1 MTGSIHPAANAEQRE
16 GWGKRPFRWPGVLYS
31 ALVLGSY
38 ILMNDAASASTI
50 TITITEKSRM
60 WMTVGE
66 QRFAIT
72 LADNAAARTFVT
84 LLPLTLEM
92 SDLNSNEKYASLPGA
107 LPTNASKPGT
117 IHAGDLMLYGTD
129 TLVVFYSTF
138 ESTYAYTRLGRVD
151 DNASLAQVLGRHA
164 VNVMFSQN

>member
-16 GWGKRPFRWPGVLYS
+16 GWGKRPSRWPGVLYS

-38 ILMNDAASASTI
+38 ILMNDAASASS
-50 TITITEKSRM
+50 ITEKSRM

-107 LPTNASKPGT
+107 LPANASKPGT

-151 DNASLAQVLGRHA
+151 DNANLAQVLGRRA

>member
-1 MTGSIHPAANAEQRE
+1 MTGSIHPAANAELRK

-38 ILMNDAASASTI
+38 ILMNDAASASS
-50 TITITEKSRM
+50 ITEKSPM

-72 LADNAAARTFVT
+72 LADNAAARAFVT

-107 LPTNASKPGT
+107 LPANASKPGT

>member
-31 ALVLGSY
+31 ALVHGSY
-38 ILMNDAASASTI
+38 ILMNDAASASS
-50 TITITEKSRM
+50 ITEKSRM

-107 LPTNASKPGT
+107 LPANASKPGT

-129 TLVVFYSTF
+129 TLVIFYSTF

-151 DNASLAQVLGRHA
+151 DNANLAQVLGRHA

>member
-16 GWGKRPFRWPGVLYS
+16 GWGKRPSRWPSALYS

-38 ILMNDAASASTI
+38 ILMNDAASASS
-50 TITITEKSRM
+50 ITEKSRM

-72 LADNAAARTFVT
+72 LADNAAARRFVT

-107 LPTNASKPGT
+107 LPANASKPGT

>member
-16 GWGKRPFRWPGVLYS
+16 GWGKRPSRWPGVLYS

-38 ILMNDAASASTI
+38 ILMNDAASASS
-50 TITITEKSRM
+50 ITEKSRM

-129 TLVVFYSTF
+129 TLVIFYSTF

-151 DNASLAQVLGRHA
+151 DNANLAQVLGRRA

>member
-1 MTGSIHPAANAEQRE
+1 MALSIHRTSNIDPHQVR
-16 GWGKRPFRWPGVLYS
+16 GKRPFRWPSLLYS

-38 ILMNDAASASTI
+38 IMMNDAPSASS
-50 TITITEKSRM
+50 ITEKPRM

-72 LADNAAARTFVT
+72 LTDNAAARAFIT

-107 LPTNASKPGT
+107 LPCKASKPGT

-138 ESTYAYTRLGRVD
+138 KSKYAYTRLGRVD
-151 DNASLAQVLGRHA
+151 DTANLAQVLGRHA
-164 VNVMFSQN
+164 VKVTFSQN

>member
-38 ILMNDAASASTI
+38 ILMNDAASASS
-50 TITITEKSRM
+50 ITEKSRM

-107 LPTNASKPGT
+107 LPANASKPGT

-151 DNASLAQVLGRHA
+151 DNANLAQVLGRRA

>member
-1 MTGSIHPAANAEQRE
+1 MTGSIHPAANAEQRK

-38 ILMNDAASASTI
+38 ILMNDAASASS
-50 TITITEKSRM
+50 ITEKYPM

>member
-16 GWGKRPFRWPGVLYS
+16 GWGKRPFRWPDVVYS

-38 ILMNDAASASTI
+38 ILMNDAASASS
-50 TITITEKSRM
+50 ITEKSRM

-107 LPTNASKPGT
+107 LPANASKPGT
-117 IHAGDLMLYGTD
+117 IHAGDLMLYGTV

-151 DNASLAQVLGRHA
+151 DNANLAQVLGRHA

>member
-38 ILMNDAASASTI
+38 ILMNDAASASS
-50 TITITEKSRM
+50 ITEKSRM

-138 ESTYAYTRLGRVD
+138 KSTYPYTRLGRVN
-151 DNASLAQVLGRHA
+151 DNANLAQVLGLHT
-164 VNVMFSQN
+164 VKVTFSQN

>member
-1 MTGSIHPAANAEQRE
+1 MTGSIHPAANAEQRK

-38 ILMNDAASASTI
+38 ILMNDAASASS
-50 TITITEKSRM
+50 ITEKYRM

-92 SDLNSNEKYASLPGA
+92 SDLNSNEKYASLPGT

-138 ESTYAYTRLGRVD
+138 ESTFAYTRLGRVD

>member
-1 MTGSIHPAANAEQRE
+1 MTGSIHPAANAELRK

-38 ILMNDAASASTI
+38 ILMNDAASASS
-50 TITITEKSRM
+50 ITEKYPM

-72 LADNAAARTFVT
+72 LADNAAARTFAT

-92 SDLNSNEKYASLPGA
+92 NDLNSNEKYASLPGA

-151 DNASLAQVLGRHA
+151 DNANLAQVLGRRA

>member
-1 MTGSIHPAANAEQRE
+1 MTGSIHPAANAEQRK

-38 ILMNDAASASTI
+38 ILMNDAASASS
-50 TITITEKSRM
+50 ITEKYRM

-107 LPTNASKPGT
+107 LPANASKPGT

>member
-16 GWGKRPFRWPGVLYS
+16 GWGKRPSRWPSALYS

-38 ILMNDAASASTI
+38 ILMNDAASAS

-151 DNASLAQVLGRHA
+151 DNANLAQVLGRHA

>member
-16 GWGKRPFRWPGVLYS
+16 GWGKRPFRWPDVLYS

-38 ILMNDAASASTI
+38 ILMNDAASASS
-50 TITITEKSRM
+50 ITEKSRM

-107 LPTNASKPGT
+107 LPANASKPGT

-151 DNASLAQVLGRHA
+151 DNANLAQVLGRHA

>member
-1 MTGSIHPAANAEQRE
+1 MTGGIHSAANAEQRE
-16 GWGKRPFRWPGVLYS
+16 GRGKRPFRWPSLLYS

-38 ILMNDAASASTI
+38 IMMNDAPSASS
-50 TITITEKSRM
+50 ITEKSRM

-72 LADNAAARTFVT
+72 LTDNAASRAFVT

-107 LPTNASKPGT
+107 QPYKASKPGT

-138 ESTYAYTRLGRVD
+138 KSKYAYTRLGRVD
-151 DNASLAQVLGRHA
+151 DTANLTQVLGRHA
-164 VNVMFSQN
+164 VKVTFSQN

>member
-16 GWGKRPFRWPGVLYS
+16 GWGKRPSRWPGVLYS

-38 ILMNDAASASTI
+38 ILMNDAASASS
-50 TITITEKSRM
+50 ITEKSRM

-107 LPTNASKPGT
+107 LPANASKPGT

>member
-16 GWGKRPFRWPGVLYS
+16 GWGKRPSRWPGVLYS

-38 ILMNDAASASTI
+38 ILMNDAASASS
-50 TITITEKSRM
+50 ITEKSRM

-107 LPTNASKPGT
+107 LPANASKPGT

-151 DNASLAQVLGRHA
+151 DNASLAQVLGRRA

>member
-1 MTGSIHPAANAEQRE
+1 MTGSIHPAANAELRK

-38 ILMNDAASASTI
+38 ILMNDAASASS
-50 TITITEKSRM
+50 ITEKYPM

-92 SDLNSNEKYASLPGA
+92 SDLNSNEKYASLPGT

>member
-1 MTGSIHPAANAEQRE
+1 MTGSIHPAANAELRK

-38 ILMNDAASASTI
+38 ILMNDAASASS
-50 TITITEKSRM
+50 ITEKSRM

-138 ESTYAYTRLGRVD
+138 KSTYPYTRLGRVN
-151 DNASLAQVLGRHA
+151 DNANLAQVLGLHT
-164 VNVMFSQN
+164 VKVTFSQN

>member
-1 MTGSIHPAANAEQRE
+1 MTGSIHPAANAEQRK

-38 ILMNDAASASTI
+38 ILMNDAASASS
-50 TITITEKSRM
+50 ITEKYPM

-92 SDLNSNEKYASLPGA
+92 SDLNSNEKYASLPGT

>member
-1 MTGSIHPAANAEQRE
+1 
-16 GWGKRPFRWPGVLYS
+16 
-31 ALVLGSY
+31 
-38 ILMNDAASASTI
+38 
-50 TITITEKSRM
+50 M

-107 LPTNASKPGT
+107 LPANASKPGT

>member
-16 GWGKRPFRWPGVLYS
+16 GWGKRPSRWPSALYS

-38 ILMNDAASASTI
+38 ILMNDAASVSS
-50 TITITEKSRM
+50 ITEKSRM

-107 LPTNASKPGT
+107 LPANASKPGT